1 MKQSENNGIIYQDH
15 HTILKEL
22 LNQIKPVDFRDEVAT
37 SSGSV
42 NKLEKK
48 HYVVTCIDQILNAA
62 KESHWGLCKKDE
74 NIYLFNGAFWK
85 LISQIELETFLGEA
99 ALLMGVDKYDAR
111 HFLFREQLLKQFHTV
126 AHMPP
131 PSRNKDTVLINLKN
145 GTFETGPGGQKLRP
159 PHREDFITY
168 QLPFEYDP
176 KASAPVFQ
184 AFLDRVLPSKD
195 CQAALIE
202 FIGYLFIRSRTLKL
216 EKVLMLLG
224 DGANGKSVFFEVI
237 AALLGPENI
246 SHYSLNSLASD
257 NGYAR
262 AMIGNKLLNYASEIG
277 GKIQPHM
284 FKQLASG
291 EPIEARLPYGNP
303 FLMTDYS
310 KLAFNCNRLPS
321 DVEHVHGFFR
331 RFMIIPFSVTI
342 PEAEQDK
349 GLSVRIIES
358 ELPGVFNLVLAGLSR
373 LLQNNAFTASA
384 IIDGQL
390 SDYKKQS
397 DSVQLFIEDE
407 GYRPDGIICTEL
419 KELFRV
425 YRSYCSDN
433 MYHCCSK
440 RTFGERLRAAGFI
453 FERKAYGMA
462 VFAKKHEVF

>member
-1 MKQSENNGIIYQDH
+1 MNQSQIDGITYSDH
-15 HTILKEL
+15 QTILKEL
-22 LNQIKPVDFRDEVAT
+22 LNQIKSVDFRNEVAK

-62 KESHWGLCKKDE
+62 KKSHWGLCKKDE
-74 NIYLFNGAFWK
+74 NIYLYNGAFWR
-85 LISQIELETFLGEA
+85 LISQMELETFLGEA
-99 ALLMGVDKYDAR
+99 ALRMGVDKYDAR
-111 HFLFREQLLKQFHTV
+111 HFLFREQLIKQFYTV

-131 PSRNKDTVLINLKN
+131 PSWIKDNVLINLKN
-145 GTFETGPGGQKLRP
+145 GTFETSPGEQRLRP

-168 QLPFEYDP
+168 QLPFDYNP
-176 KASAPVFQ
+176 GGSAPMFQ
-184 AFLDRVLPSKD
+184 AFLDRVLPSRD
-195 CQAALIE
+195 CQDALME

-257 NGYAR
+257 NGYTR

-303 FLMTDYS
+303 FMMTDYS

-349 GLSVRIIES
+349 GLSARIIGS
-358 ELPGVFNLVLAGLSR
+358 ELPGVFNMVLEGLSR
-373 LLQNNAFTASA
+373 LLRNKAFTTSP

-397 DSVQLFIEDE
+397 DSVQLFIEEE
-407 GYRPDGIICTEL
+407 GYKPDSMISIEL

-440 RTFGERLRAAGFI
+440 RTFSDRLRAAGFTI
-453 FERKAYGMA
+453 VRKSYGMA
-462 VFAKKHEVF
+462 VYAKKEEVF